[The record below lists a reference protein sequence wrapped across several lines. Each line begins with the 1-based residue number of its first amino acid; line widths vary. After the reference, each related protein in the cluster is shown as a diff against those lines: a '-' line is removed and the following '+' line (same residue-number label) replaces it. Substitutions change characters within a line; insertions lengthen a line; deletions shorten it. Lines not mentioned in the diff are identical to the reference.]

1 MPICFRPYQCQRGFS
16 QVLVCKNKGE
26 EWRKVNSE
34 VRHDEWGTY
43 LRATVSDFCFFTC
56 GRKVHPSD
64 PARLEDSDQRDMIE
78 VENATAVEL
87 FFVLVPVV
95 FDSDRTASVTYTGTI
110 GVGAAGVSLQA
121 GLGSSDASAVKC
133 HLLPAGFTP
142 DDVSVAAGG
151 NFFFYPPANSTEGK
165 LLIATISEDSQAG
178 LPVKS
183 VVLHGKFITPAGRR
197 RVILPMFLQSRS
209 QISARL
215 GPDDVPV
222 NMVMIMAGMGSK
234 STNTTMTS
242 TPPQDARVVEVRPI
256 EVGGEAHPAVEST
269 AVPPP
274 ATQGRGGTTQSCVIS

>member
-1 MPICFRPYQCQRGFS
+1 MPICFRPHQCQRGFS
-16 QVLVCKNKGE
+16 QVLVCKHEGE
-26 EWRKVNSE
+26 GWRKVKSE

-87 FFVLVPVV
+87 LFVLVPVV

-121 GLGSSDASAVKC
+121 GLGSSGASAVKC
-133 HLLPAGFTP
+133 HLLPAGFTS
-142 DDVSVAAGG
+142 DDVSVAPGG
-151 NFFFYPPANSTEGK
+151 KFFFFPPANSTEGK
-165 LLIATISEDSQAG
+165 LLIATISEDAQAG
-178 LPVKS
+178 LPVKV

-197 RVILPMFLQSRS
+197 RVILPMFLEGQSRV
-209 QISARL
+209 SARL

-222 NMVMIMAGMGSK
+222 NIVMIMAGMGSK
-234 STNTTMTS
+234 STITTTTS
-242 TPPQDARVVEVRPI
+242 TQQQDALVVEVRPL
-256 EVGGEAHPAVEST
+256 EVSGEPHPAVEAT

-274 ATQGRGGTTQSCVIS
+274 AAQGRGGTTQSCVIS